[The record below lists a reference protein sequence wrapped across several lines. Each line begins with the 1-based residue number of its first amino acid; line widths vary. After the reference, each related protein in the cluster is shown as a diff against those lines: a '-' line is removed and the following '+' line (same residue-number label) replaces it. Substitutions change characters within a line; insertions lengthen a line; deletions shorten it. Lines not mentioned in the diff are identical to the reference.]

1 MPDSLIVPL
10 PDLAA
15 TETLARRL
23 ASVARAGDCILL
35 EGPLGAGKTALARAF
50 VREAAGDEAMEVPS
64 PSFTLVQIYETAI
77 GPVFH
82 YDLWRL
88 DGPDSLMELDWEDA
102 LDGTVLVEWPDRL
115 GPMRPPDAL
124 TITLRMGD
132 GEAREATLAGWE
144 DRIAHLVPSAAKTR
158 RKKSYW
164 IGEARRSGMNR
175 DDLIALFL
183 ARNGFPPDHLEPLA
197 QDASFRR
204 YLRIRGDRPA
214 VLMDAPPPEN
224 VRPFLRIAAHLR
236 SIGLRVPRILAADE
250 ACGLVLEEDLGDDLV
265 SVLLDQGE
273 PVDRLLDAAVDTL
286 VVMQRAALPDGL
298 PLWDPP
304 AMASAALGTLFDWW
318 WPARFGTPAPQ
329 PARDEVAQALA
340 TTLAP
345 VAAGPSCFVH
355 RDFFA
360 GNLLRLSDQRLAII
374 DFQGAAIG
382 HPAYDLVSLLQ
393 DARRDIPD
401 ASRSRALDRYL
412 TARPELDSTQ
422 FRAAFAACAA
432 QRHLRVAGQWVRLA
446 LRDGR
451 SQYIAHGP
459 RTWRLLQDALSQPA
473 AEPLAVALDRWIPA
487 PDRGNPPGLE
497 P

>member
-1 MPDSLIVPL
+1 
-10 PDLAA
+10 
-15 TETLARRL
+15 
-23 ASVARAGDCILL
+23 
-35 EGPLGAGKTALARAF
+35 
-50 VREAAGDEAMEVPS
+50 
-64 PSFTLVQIYETAI
+64 
-77 GPVFH
+77 
-82 YDLWRL
+82 
-88 DGPDSLMELDWEDA
+88 
-102 LDGTVLVEWPDRL
+102 
-115 GPMRPPDAL
+115 
-124 TITLRMGD
+124 
-132 GEAREATLAGWE
+132 
-144 DRIAHLVPSAAKTR
+144 
-158 RKKSYW
+158 
-164 IGEARRSGMNR
+164 MNR

-273 PVDRLLDAAVDTL
+273 PVDRLLDAAVDAL
-286 VVMQRAALPDGL
+286 VVMQRAAPPDGL

-451 SQYIAHGP
+451 PQYIAHGP
-459 RTWRLLQDALSQPA
+459 RTWRLLQDALSQPV
-473 AEPLAVALDRWIPA
+473 AEPLAVALDRWIPV